1 MVNAVRP
8 APVVVGAHEPDAM
21 AQLRA
26 DELERYPMRDED
38 GDRSLEELAVLAA
51 TVCEAPLAAIV
62 LYDGDREVV
71 VAAHG
76 FAASASGGLAL
87 SRALVDPTTSE
98 LVIVADAS
106 ADTRFADAA
115 FVAGEPHV
123 RWLAAARLVSETG
136 VAIGAVCVM
145 DREPRERHDRGDRQ
159 LAMLPVLAR
168 QVMGV
173 LELRASRRG
182 EQRYRVLFDCN
193 PLPMWVYDLET
204 LRFLAVND
212 AAVGHYGYTREQFL
226 AMTIADIRPKEDFS
240 ALVRAV
246 AADPEGLGSS
256 GVWRH
261 QLADG
266 RLIRV
271 EISSH
276 RLAFEGR
283 RARLVLAHDVT
294 SRLAAGEALKASEAS
309 LARAQRIAQLGSWEL
324 DLATGRLCWSDE
336 TYQIFGIDK
345 QRFGATYDVFLAT
358 VHPEDRDAM
367 QRAQVAALA
376 GERKL
381 DVEHRIVRN
390 DGKVRWVHEVGE
402 LEFDASGRPRRLTG
416 TILDITKRKR
426 DELLQTLEGRILGS
440 IVSSQP
446 LEKILADVA
455 TAVEAVEPTAAD
467 AETGADSGDDGKQA
481 LLYRIR
487 DLTAIAYEHDRKDRA
502 LRGSEERFRLLATA
516 TNDAV
521 WDWDMRAN
529 ELWWGNGVTRL
540 FGVDI
545 RDVDPGLAWWAT
557 RIHPDDRARVMLS
570 LDTAIAQGASN
581 WSDYYRFQR
590 ADGSYAHVQDRGQ
603 IVRDASGTA
612 VRMIGG
618 ISDVTERRQL
628 EQQLLRAQRLESL
641 GTLAGGIA
649 HDLNNT
655 LQPILMTVD
664 LLRAAS
670 SSAETL
676 EDVAMIEACAQR
688 GANMVKQLLAFARGG
703 DVQRTPL
710 ALDVIAAELANILR
724 DTFPKN
730 IALTVDVAPDLSRVH
745 ANATQIHQ
753 LVLNLCVNARDAMPE
768 GGTLNVS
775 LRNARVDTIPPH
787 AFGDPRLGDHVA
799 IAVTDTGTG
808 IPAEQLEQ
816 VFDPFFTT
824 KEPGKGTGLG
834 LSTAHAIARG
844 HGGFVTVASTPGCGS
859 TFRVYLPALAAAP
872 DAPEVPAGP
881 AERSADGATVLVIDD
896 EEHVRKAVKRM
907 LERNGY
913 RVVLAASGDEAIE
926 MFRAIHA
933 QIDVVLVDL
942 AMPGMDG
949 SATIV
954 GLSAIDPGV
963 HIIGASGCPSPEF
976 IAAVEQF
983 VAKPFTVQAIL
994 DAIAGVLSR
1003 RAAP

>member
-1 MVNAVRP
+1 MVNAARP
-8 APVVVGAHEPDAM
+8 TPVVVGALAADA
-21 AQLRA
+21 ATALRM
-26 DELERYPMRDED
+26 DELERFAMPDED
-38 GDRSLEELAVLAA
+38 GDRSLEELVLLAA
-51 TVCEAPLAAIV
+51 TVCEAPLAVIV

-76 FAASASGGLAL
+76 FAARDSGGLAL
-87 SRALVDPTTSE
+87 ASAVLEPTASE
-98 LVIVADAS
+98 PVVVADAS
-106 ADTRFADAA
+106 TDARLA
-115 FVAGEPHV
+115 AAALVAGEPHV
-123 RWLAAARLVSETG
+123 RWLAAARLVTEAG
-136 VAIGAVCVM
+136 VAVGALCVM
-145 DREPRERHDRGDRQ
+145 DRKPRERDARGDRH
-159 LAMLPVLAR
+159 LAMLPMVAR
-168 QVMGV
+168 QVMAV
-173 LELRASRRG
+173 LDLRARRRG
-182 EQRYRVLFDCN
+182 EEHYRVLFDRN

-212 AAVGHYGYTREQFL
+212 AAVKHYGYTREQFL
-226 AMTIADIRPKEDFS
+226 AMTIADIRPREDHA

-246 AADPEGLGSS
+246 EIDSEGLGSS
-256 GVWRH
+256 GLWRH
-261 QLADG
+261 RLVDG
-266 RLIRV
+266 RMIRV

-276 RLAFEGR
+276 RLTFEGR

-309 LARAQRIAQLGSWEL
+309 LARAQRIAQVGSWEL
-324 DLATGRLCWSDE
+324 DLATSRLTWSDE
-336 TYQIFGIDK
+336 TYRVFGIDK
-345 QRFGATYDVFLAT
+345 QRLGASYDAFLAT
-358 VHPEDRDAM
+358 VHPDDREAM
-367 QRAQVAALA
+367 QRAQTGALA
-376 GERKL
+376 GEHKL
-381 DVEHRIVRN
+381 DVEHRIVRS
-390 DGKVRWVHEVGE
+390 DGQVRWVHEVGE
-402 LEFDASGRPRRLTG
+402 LEYDDLGRPRRLTG
-416 TILDITKRKR
+416 TVLDITKRKR
-426 DELLQTLEGRILGS
+426 DELLQTLEGRILNS

-455 TAVEAVEPTAAD
+455 TAVEAVEPSAS
-467 AETGADSGDDGKQA
+467 GADTEAGTVDDGVQA
-481 LLYRIR
+481 LRHRIR

-540 FGVDI
+540 FGVDM

-570 LDTAIAQGASN
+570 LDTAIADGASN

-603 IVRDASGTA
+603 IMRDASGTA

-618 ISDVTERRQL
+618 ISDVTERRHL

-670 SSAETL
+670 SNAEML

-703 DVQRTPL
+703 DVQRSPL
-710 ALDVIAAELANILR
+710 ALDAIAAELAKILR

-730 IALTVDVAPDLSRVH
+730 IALAVDVAPGLSRVV

-753 LVLNLCVNARDAMPE
+753 LVLNLCVNARDAMPD

-775 LRNARVDTIPPH
+775 LRNVRVDTIPPH
-787 AFGDPRLGDHVA
+787 AFGDARQGDHVA
-799 IAVTDTGTG
+799 IEVTDTGTG

-881 AERSADGATVLVIDD
+881 AARPADGATVLVIDD

-913 RVVLAASGDEAIE
+913 RVVLATSGGEALE
-926 MFRAIHA
+926 TFRAMHA
-933 QIDVVLVDL
+933 EVDVVLVDL